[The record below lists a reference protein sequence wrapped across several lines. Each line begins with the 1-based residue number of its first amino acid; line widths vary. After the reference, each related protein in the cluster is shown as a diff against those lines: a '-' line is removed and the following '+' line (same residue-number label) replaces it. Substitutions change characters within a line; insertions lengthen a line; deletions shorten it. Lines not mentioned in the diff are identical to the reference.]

1 MNQLN
6 VVSVLPVD
14 RKFYAVVVLLIG
26 IGFGNLQDAFLK
38 ELSGAYPF
46 SQMQTLRTFV
56 ALTLIT
62 AWLVWK
68 SGPGFLKGTF
78 APVLVLRG
86 LFLGLGSMF
95 FYLGL
100 AAMSLADAVAIYFAL
115 PLMIVVLSGVV
126 LREHVQMQRWV
137 AAAVGFAGVALTVR
151 PTSGLFD
158 WASLLPLVATVFY
171 ALGNILT
178 RKVDRTL
185 PPMVTAFY
193 AALSFLSVAGTVSLI
208 FGWGGFFT
216 DVHPSLAFLT
226 RGWVVPST
234 HDAGVIGAVGLM
246 TVSGFFAY
254 AEAYRIAPPSFV
266 APFEYSAMIWAVGLG
281 FLFFG
286 DIPTLMTV
294 AGSVIIISAGL
305 FLGWQERRAS
315 QH

>member
-1 MNQLN
+1 MNKAL
-6 VVSVLPVD
+6 SVPSLPVD
-14 RKFYAVVVLLIG
+14 RKLYAVIVLLIG

-46 SQMQTLRTFV
+46 SQMQTMRTLV
-56 ALTLIT
+56 ALILIT

-68 SGPGFLKGTF
+68 FGPGFLKGTF

-86 LFLGLGSMF
+86 LLLGLGSMF

-126 LREHVQMQRWV
+126 LRERVQLQRWI
-137 AAAVGFAGVALTVR
+137 AAAVGFGGVALTVR

-158 WASLLPLVATVFY
+158 WASLLPLIATVFY

-178 RKVDRTL
+178 RKVERTL
-185 PPMVTAFY
+185 PPMVTGFY
-193 AALSFLSVAGTVSLI
+193 AAMSFLAVAGAVSLV

-226 RGWVVPST
+226 RGWVMPT
-234 HDAGVIGAVGLM
+234 AHDGIVIAAVGLM

-286 DIPTLMTV
+286 DIPTVMTV
-294 AGSVIIISAGL
+294 AGSIIIIGAGL
-305 FLGWQERRAS
+305 FLGWQERRTG
-315 QH
+315 QP